1 MRRHKRIHTGDKP
14 FLCTHCGKT
23 FTQVANMKRHMLT
36 HTSDVKDK
44 LYPCPIC
51 GVELASRADVR
62 SHVARD
68 HDQKK
73 TSKLPEHDATV
84 ASAANQM
91 QEENERKSTDHQ
103 APGEEA
109 HACNLCDK
117 VYVSNANLLD
127 HMRRAHVTNPAAKE
141 HQCETCG
148 KTFCQV
154 IDRQDQFFF

>member
-1 MRRHKRIHTGDKP
+1 
-14 FLCTHCGKT
+14 
-23 FTQVANMKRHMLT
+23 MLT
-36 HTSDVKDK
+36 HSSDVKDK

-73 TSKLPEHDATV
+73 TIKFQDQDTSVST
-84 ASAANQM
+84 AANQM
-91 QEENERKSTDHQ
+91 QEENERDSSIHPAT
-103 APGEEA
+103 PGEET

-117 VYVSNANLLD
+117 VYVSKANLLD
-127 HMRRAHVTNPAAKE
+127 HMRRAHTTNPAAKE

-154 IDRQDQFFF
+154 